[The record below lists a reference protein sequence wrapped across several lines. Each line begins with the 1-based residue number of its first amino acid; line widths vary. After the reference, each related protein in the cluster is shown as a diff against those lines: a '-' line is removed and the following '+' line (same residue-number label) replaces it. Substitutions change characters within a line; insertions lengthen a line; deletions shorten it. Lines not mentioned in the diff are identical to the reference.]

1 MNYFSTRDK
10 SLKFSFKDIFLRGL
24 APGGGLFLPSE
35 IKNFNQAEL
44 NDLSTL
50 SYKELATEIIFNFC
64 KDEVSKNELKSLIQ
78 KSYNNF
84 KNEEV
89 VNLKKLGDINLLELY
104 NGPTLAFK
112 DIAMQVIGNLYEHL
126 KVAKEKSVNIVV
138 ATSGDTG
145 SAAIAALNNR
155 ENINLFVLHPHNKI
169 SSTQRKIMTTIGGS
183 NIYNIAVRGSF
194 DDCQKIVKEL
204 FNDDNFR
211 LKINM
216 SGVNS
221 INWSRIVCQIV
232 YYFYSYFRL
241 KKNNI
246 SFSVPTGNFGD
257 IYAGYIAK
265 KMGLPINK
273 LIVATNENDILERV
287 ISTGEYKPE
296 KVKPS
301 ISPSMDIQVASN
313 FERLLFYVVGQDDKK
328 VSLLMDNLTKKGFF
342 KLDQNE
348 IQEIKKDFEA
358 VKIDDETTR
367 LIIKNINDE
376 FKFIIDPH
384 TATGIGAA
392 RKVKGIEN
400 IVVIGTAHPF
410 KFSDT
415 VQSATGI
422 NLEAPPHLKMNID
435 KKEKFDIIKNSNS
448 EAKDYILSKLL

>member
-35 IKNFNQAEL
+35 IKKYNQDEL
-44 NDLSTL
+44 NGLSKL

-64 KDEVSKNELKSLIQ
+64 KDEVSKDDLKSLIE

-84 KNEEV
+84 KDEEV
-89 VNLKKLGDINLLELY
+89 VDLKRLGDINLLELY
-104 NGPTLAFK
+104 KGPTLAFK

-126 KVAKEKSVNIVV
+126 KVAKEKPVNIVV

-145 SAAIAALNNR
+145 SAAIAALNNK
-155 ENINLFVLHPHNKI
+155 ENINLFVLHPYNKI

-204 FNDDNFR
+204 FNEDNFR

-221 INWSRIVCQIV
+221 INWARIVCQIV
-232 YYFYSYFRL
+232 YYFYSYFKL
-241 KKNNI
+241 KKENI

-273 LIVATNENDILERV
+273 LIVATNENDILQRV
-287 ISTGEYKPE
+287 INTGEYKPD

-313 FERLLFYVVGQDDKK
+313 FERLLFYVVGQDDQK
-328 VSLLMDNLTKKGFF
+328 VSLLMKDLSKKGFF
-342 KLDQNE
+342 KLTQNQ
-348 IQEIKKDFEA
+348 IQDIKKDFEA
-358 VKIDDETTR
+358 VKIDDKTTQ

-376 FKFIIDPH
+376 FK
-384 TATGIGAA
+384 
-392 RKVKGIEN
+392 EL
-400 IVVIGTAHPF
+400 F
-410 KFSDT
+410 KNTKFNLSD
-415 VQSATGI
+415 SS
-422 NLEAPPHLKMNID
+422 P
-435 KKEKFDIIKNSNS
+435 NSIF
-448 EAKDYILSKLL
+448 EEE